1 MTNLKITTMKKA
13 LLVLAVAGM
22 FTAVSSSA
30 VAAVTKTNISCVC
43 GGDDKDKKCCKKG
56 DGKCCKGK
64 SDSKATDSK
73 SDKPK

>member
-1 MTNLKITTMKKA
+1 MKKA

-22 FTAVSSSA
+22 FTAISA
-30 VAAVTKTNISCVC
+30 PAFAAVSKSNITCV

-64 SDSKATDSK
+64 TDSKATDSK
-73 SDKPK
+73 ADKPK

>member
-1 MTNLKITTMKKA
+1 MKKA

-30 VAAVTKTNISCVC
+30 VAAVTKSNVTCIC
-43 GGDDKDKKCCKKG
+43 GGDDKDKKCTKKC

-64 SDSKATDSK
+64 ADKTENKA
-73 SDKPK
+73 DKPK